1 MTSRASH
8 RRQQGYSRVT
18 TPAAV
23 SRHRSRRHSCTAADT
38 QVGPAAAA
46 AAAAA
51 VVAVVAVTVTAVLG
65 WFASDVAGLCD
76 TSLIDVVW

>member
-46 AAAAA
+46 AAAA
-51 VVAVVAVTVTAVLG
+51 VVAVVAVMVTAVLG